1 MAIIF
6 SYLIP
11 NLNDPIKEDYP
22 KIQSF
27 SYFALFFGTA
37 VFSFEGI
44 SVVLPLENNAKN
56 PEDFPSVLNAGMVL
70 VTVLYLSMG
79 VLGYLTFGENICGS
93 VTLNL
98 PNETIYASVK
108 ILYCFVIF
116 ISFAVQFYVPITF
129 LWPSCRDKFCLNSGM
144 LKKHFFV
151 FFFDIG
157 LLQLFII
164 NFHLDRQ
171 VFFELIFRYG
181 LVLAVCGLAIV
192 IPDLGDIISLIGAMA
207 SSMLALILP
216 PLMDQLIKV
225 HNRPGK
231 MWYWIMVT
239 TKNAG
244 NYKDI

>member
-1 MAIIF
+1 MSYSDHLAPFSAVANLATAVSVAIIF

-11 NLNDPIKEDYP
+11 NLNDPVKEDYP

-56 PEDFPSVLNAGMVL
+56 PEDFPAVLNAGMVL
-70 VTVLYLSMG
+70 VTVLYVSMG

-129 LWPSCRDKFCLNSGM
+129 LWPSCRDKFFVNSG
-144 LKKHFFV
+144 
-151 FFFDIG
+151 I
-157 LLQLFII
+157 FIFTCI
-164 NFHLDRQ
+164 HPDDFK
-171 VFFELIFRYG
+171 
-181 LVLAVCGLAIV
+181 AIK
-192 IPDLGDIISLIGAMA
+192 L
-207 SSMLALILP
+207 
-216 PLMDQLIKV
+216 
-225 HNRPGK
+225 
-231 MWYWIMVT
+231 
-239 TKNAG
+239 
-244 NYKDI
+244 

>member
-1 MAIIF
+1 M
-6 SYLIP
+6 
-11 NLNDPIKEDYP
+11 
-22 KIQSF
+22 
-27 SYFALFFGTA
+27 
-37 VFSFEGI
+37 
-44 SVVLPLENNAKN
+44 
-56 PEDFPSVLNAGMVL
+56 
-70 VTVLYLSMG
+70 
-79 VLGYLTFGENICGS
+79 
-93 VTLNL
+93 
-98 PNETIYASVK
+98 
-108 ILYCFVIF
+108 
-116 ISFAVQFYVPITF
+116 
-129 LWPSCRDKFCLNSGM
+129 
-144 LKKHFFV
+144 